1 MKKKMIPHVREI
13 NVRENGR
20 RNQEWTIQNTIENE
34 HFPCPI
40 EKIVGGGKIDNS
52 NPQIPIVTTR
62 PFSLPC
68 K

>member
-13 NVRENGR
+13 NVIENGR
-20 RNQEWTIQNTIENE
+20 RNQEWTIQNTIE
-34 HFPCPI
+34 
-40 EKIVGGGKIDNS
+40 KIVGGGKIDNP